1 MKPSTG
7 EAPATKKGTLAEKA
21 AKAASASKGKAAHA
35 TTSAKAASGPKG
47 KAAHATTSAKGTKG
61 TSAKL
66 ESLVG
71 AAHKVSAADKA
82 RAESLLAEIGRR
94 KERIVEDFY
103 EIGVALRELAKKELF
118 RALGFPS
125 FEAMLGARDVMSSTT
140 ARRLIQLV
148 STMSRDEAITYGQ
161 EKALALL
168 DYAKATPAVDTPK
181 SLVEG
186 GKLPGGKPVVKAS
199 VRELKEAAKQ
209 VRASAGKGRPDPVS
223 REAATE
229 AKALHKW
236 LHARGLRNV
245 KVTAVRAKRGYL
257 VRVEMDLSTSGKLR
271 EK

>member
-1 MKPSTG
+1 MG
-7 EAPATKKGTLAEKA
+7 G
-21 AKAASASKGKAAHA
+21 GR
-35 TTSAKAASGPKG
+35 SG
-47 KAAHATTSAKGTKG
+47 S
-61 TSAKL
+61 S
-66 ESLVG
+66 
-71 AAHKVSAADKA
+71 
-82 RAESLLAEIGRR
+82 
-94 KERIVEDFY
+94 RIY

-257 VRVEMDLSTSGKLR
+257 VRVGDGPLDVRQAAGEVNHPRRPLPTSTSNAA
-271 EK
+271 